1 MLNNPSI
8 HHRGTS
14 LQGGTKCSLVAA
26 ENVEVGFILPLAYR
40 LKNSGLELA
49 ELIRGVLSVP

>member
-1 MLNNPSI
+1 MLNNPSN
-8 HHRGTS
+8 HYGGTS

-26 ENVEVGFILPLAYR
+26 ENVEVGLILPLVYR
-40 LKNSGLELA
+40 LKNSGLELT